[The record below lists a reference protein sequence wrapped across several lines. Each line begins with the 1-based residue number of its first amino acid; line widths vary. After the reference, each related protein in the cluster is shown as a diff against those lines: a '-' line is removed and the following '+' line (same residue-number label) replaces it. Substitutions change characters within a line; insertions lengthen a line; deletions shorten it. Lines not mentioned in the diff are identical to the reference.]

1 MNVTHHSKLYL
12 YQIYNIVFQGNNQRP
27 QIISQKLMNAKRAIT
42 EIQFTGKGK
51 IMQQCLIRGNLRD
64 IMRTFQRGEKE
75 KTPI

>member
-1 MNVTHHSKLYL
+1 
-12 YQIYNIVFQGNNQRP
+12 
-27 QIISQKLMNAKRAIT
+27 MNAKRAIT
-42 EIQFTGKGK
+42 EIQFTGKGM